1 MRYAG
6 SALIAGGVALLVLI
20 VVLWRATRV
29 PADAAATS
37 RAPVASES
45 PILAEGHPETLA
57 SKPTP
62 TPATARARSG
72 TVEIPKTLPGP
83 PTATDSP
90 PPALDPPTQAE
101 KKHVPIAS
109 LPVLREAVAT
119 LDGAVADCVRRFGAG
134 VTGVA
139 NLSFIAAPNKNRVDI
154 ESTGVIEDGT
164 TITNQDLLECMHKTA
179 LALKF
184 PFQADTQAVFA
195 RRMARLDNG
204 KLAEQHIVNFS
215 YIP

>member
-1 MRYAG
+1 VRYAG
-6 SALIAGGVALLVLI
+6 TALIAGGAALLVLI
-20 VVLWRATRV
+20 VVLWRMTRV
-29 PADAAATS
+29 PTDAAATS
-37 RAPVASES
+37 RIPTASES
-45 PILAEGHPETLA
+45 PTAASEDHPTTIA

-62 TPATARARSG
+62 TPATARGRSG
-72 TVEIPKTLPGP
+72 SVQIPTS
-83 PTATDSP
+83 PTPSTPSSEAP
-90 PPALDPPTQAE
+90 PPSVEPAAE

-119 LDGAVADCVRRFGAG
+119 LDGAVADCVRRFGQG

-139 NLSFIAAPNKNRVDI
+139 NLSFIAAPNKNRVEI

-184 PFQADTQAVFA
+184 PFQPDTQAVFA
-195 RRMARLDNG
+195 RRTARLDNG

>member
-6 SALIAGGVALLVLI
+6 AALIAGGVALLVLI
-20 VVLWRATRV
+20 VVLWRMTRV
-29 PADAAATS
+29 PAGAAATS
-37 RAPVASES
+37 RAPVASEA
-45 PILAEGHPETLA
+45 PIAAADHPATLA
-57 SKPTP
+57 SKPAA

-72 TVEIPKTLPGP
+72 TVEIPKSP
-83 PTATDSP
+83 PTAPSTPSEAP
-90 PPALDPPTQAE
+90 PSVDPPAE

-119 LDGAVADCVRRFGAG
+119 LDGAVADCVRRFGQG
-134 VTGVA
+134 VSGVA
-139 NLSFIAAPNKNRVDI
+139 NLSFIAAPNKTRVEI
-154 ESTGVIEDGT
+154 ESTGVIEEGT

-184 PFQADTQAVFA
+184 PFVADAQAVFA

>member
-1 MRYAG
+1 VRYAG

-37 RAPVASES
+37 RAPVAES
-45 PILAEGHPETLA
+45 PILAEDHRETLA

-62 TPATARARSG
+62 TPATARPRSG

-83 PTATDSP
+83 PTTATDSP
-90 PPALDPPTQAE
+90 PPALDPPAQAE